1 MYPEPS
7 YAGRPTFLE
16 EGKYSTVEDF
26 KIEDIGSIKRI
37 EDNLGNPN
45 LMIYESSKFVVD
57 GSDKDMGENGWKK
70 LGERTM
76 RQVAVGGAGVW
87 GVAKDNTLWFRGGT
101 AGKMAVG
108 DNWTKVQS
116 APCKSISVGPNTV
129 WCLDNDNH
137 VQVRT
142 DVSVIES
149 RCLIE
154 SSSKAPFTK

>member
-26 KIEDIGSIKRI
+26 KIEDIGSIKMI
-37 EDNLGNPN
+37 EDNLANPN

-57 GSDKDMGENGWKK
+57 GSDKDVGENGWKK

-87 GVAKDNTLWFRGGT
+87 GVAKDNTLWFR
-101 AGKMAVG
+101 
-108 DNWTKVQS
+108 
-116 APCKSISVGPNTV
+116 
-129 WCLDNDNH
+129 
-137 VQVRT
+137 
-142 DVSVIES
+142 
-149 RCLIE
+149 
-154 SSSKAPFTK
+154 